1 MQVFEYGQVDA
12 EFYGFEGEA
21 RVELFDRDTS
31 HLHARFFS
39 DYVHGEQ
46 ADSGEYLPRLTPLR
60 FGVGLHYTRNAME
73 FGIEAISHEAQNKVA
88 TNELPTDSYT
98 LVNAEFSYSMAD
110 NGLFL
115 FLKGRNLGDEDA
127 RQHTSPLKDLA
138 PLPGRAVQ
146 LGVRYAF

>member
-1 MQVFEYGQVDA
+1 M
-12 EFYGFEGEA
+12 
-21 RVELFDRDTS
+21 
-31 HLHARFFS
+31 
-39 DYVHGEQ
+39 HGEQ